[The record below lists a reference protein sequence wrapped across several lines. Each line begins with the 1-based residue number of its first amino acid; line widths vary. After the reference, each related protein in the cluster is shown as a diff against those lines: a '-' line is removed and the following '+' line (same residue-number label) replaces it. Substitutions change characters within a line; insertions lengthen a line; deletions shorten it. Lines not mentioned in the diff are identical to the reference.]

1 MERDNSEKTKL
12 YKKIVENLKKY
23 EIDKKNKSCHHIGNS
38 TVIISP
44 DSRVLLTI
52 CLEGCKA

>member
-23 EIDKKNKSCHHIGNS
+23 EIDKKNK
-38 TVIISP
+38 
-44 DSRVLLTI
+44 
-52 CLEGCKA
+52 